1 MFNIKGKTLAVTGG
15 AQGLGREFALS
26 FAGEGA
32 KVAVVDINGEKAES
46 VAGEIKAAGGE
57 AIAVQLDVTDLAA
70 AEVMAKTVNDTFG
83 SFDILINSAA
93 IFSTIKLKPFYEMPI
108 EEYRRVI
115 DVNMTGTLITS
126 RAAAHYM
133 MEQKWGRIINL
144 TSCSF
149 FEGRGNYVHYTS
161 SKAGVIG
168 ITRAIAR
175 ELGGFGVTAN
185 AIAPGATVTEVPR
198 ETVNEEWKKKVMAN
212 RCIQRTQVPED
223 LVGIAMFMASEE
235 SEFMTGQTVVVDG
248 GMIFLP

>member
-1 MFNIKGKTLAVTGG
+1 MMSVAGKTLVVTGG
-15 AQGLGREFALS
+15 AQGLGREFAIS
-26 FAGEGA
+26 FAKEGA
-32 KVAVVDINGEKAES
+32 KVAVTDINGEKAQE
-46 VAGEIKAAGGE
+46 VADEIKAAGGE
-57 AIAVQLDVTDLAA
+57 AIAIQLDVTDLPA
-70 AEVMAKTVNDTFG
+70 AEAMAKKVNDTFV
-83 SFDILINSAA
+83 SIDILINSAA

-108 EEYRRVI
+108 EEYRHVI
-115 DVNMTGTLITS
+115 DVNMTGTLIAS
-126 RAAAHYM
+126 RSVAPYM

-223 LVGIAMFMASEE
+223 LVGIALFMASDG

>member
-1 MFNIKGKTLAVTGG
+1 MFNVKGKALAVTGG

-26 FAGEGA
+26 FAREGA

-46 VAGEIKAAGGE
+46 VAAEIIAAGGE

-70 AEVMAKTVNDTFG
+70 AEAMAKTVNDTFG

-93 IFSTIKLKPFYEMPI
+93 IFSTIKLQPFYEMPI
-108 EEYRRVI
+108 EEYRHVI

-126 RAAAHYM
+126 RAAAPYM
-133 MEQKWGRIINL
+133 MEQKWGRIINM

-175 ELGGFGVTAN
+175 ELGGFGITAN

-212 RCIQRTQVPED
+212 RCVQRTQVPED
-223 LVGIAMFMASEE
+223 LVGIAMFMASDE